1 MKNDFFNVIK
11 SYLNYTP
18 NSGIIINLNELSIDE
33 LYKIQTWKYKT
44 SDIIFHNV
52 IRRFNQF
59 IMANVYNRLSNIEHI
74 LNGEIK
80 YNFKT
85 INIFMN
91 INNSNMSKNNSNSN
105 NSNNI
110 KKGRYKWIQIIKT
123 DNDDFLRKIT
133 WREPDEDIQK
143 NKIYIRSIK
152 ISEFDID
159 YLVRLAVE
167 YLINVTS
174 NYYNN
179 RNVYKFDK
187 INKSEYDIFNFI
199 VNHQPKK

>member
-187 INKSEYDIFNFI
+187 INK
-199 VNHQPKK
+199 

>member
-91 INNSNMSKNNSNSN
+91 
-105 NSNNI
+105 
-110 KKGRYKWIQIIKT
+110 RT
-123 DNDDFLRKIT
+123 
-133 WREPDEDIQK
+133 
-143 NKIYIRSIK
+143 
-152 ISEFDID
+152 
-159 YLVRLAVE
+159 
-167 YLINVTS
+167 
-174 NYYNN
+174 
-179 RNVYKFDK
+179 
-187 INKSEYDIFNFI
+187 
-199 VNHQPKK
+199 